1 MSDNLK
7 SLKHSSNINKKEFN
21 KIDDDIKNSLIEYIQ
36 HSKIPRNNRLKDR
49 ISMAHSVELRL
60 PFLEHD
66 LLEFALSLNTKSY
79 FLNGKSKSVLRYAA
93 KDYIDPRV
101 RFKKKLSLQS
111 PQNSWLKDGK
121 IKEYINDIFHSKKF
135 IERGIFDAPLVHRE
149 WNKFL
154 QGGFDTS
161 FFIWQILSTEIW
173 FNVFID
179 KNIDQVNKKYKFE

>member
-1 MSDNLK
+1 MESQ
-7 SLKHSSNINKKEFN
+7 SLCLEKA
-21 KIDDDIKNSLIEYIQ
+21 KIILI
-36 HSKIPRNNRLKDR
+36 L
-49 ISMAHSVELRL
+49 EL
-60 PFLEHD
+60 D
-66 LLEFALSLNTKSY
+66 L
-79 FLNGKSKSVLRYAA
+79 
-93 KDYIDPRV
+93 
-101 RFKKKLSLQS
+101 KKLSLQS

-173 FNVFID
+173 FNVFLD